1 MCLNCVLP
9 LIHRYVHALYL
20 GVQSRWH
27 RDPERRHYYWRMM
40 FESADISMLR
50 LLESFLKSAPQLV
63 LQLSIMI
70 QASQVLPLQG
80 ECTLNALASIGPLQS
95 GEMFILAAIN
105 AKTASPEPFPSN
117 LTSLAQSLASLC
129 LPRAFSF
136 CLTDIPRLDDRLLS
150 ESPEGLPRR

>member
-1 MCLNCVLP
+1 MHLTLM
-9 LIHRYVHALYL
+9 HRYVHALYL

-27 RDPERRHYYWRMM
+27 GDPERRHYYWRMM

-80 ECTLNALASIGPLQS
+80 EWTQNDQS
-95 GEMFILAAIN
+95 AQ
-105 AKTASPEPFPSN
+105 PS
-117 LTSLAQSLASLC
+117 SMCQK
-129 LPRAFSF
+129 
-136 CLTDIPRLDDRLLS
+136 
-150 ESPEGLPRR
+150 

>member
-1 MCLNCVLP
+1 MLSPKLLFDVSSISWNFWSLMNGFP
-9 LIHRYVHALYL
+9 SAFFPRRYVHALYL

-70 QASQVLPLQG
+70 HTKQVLPLQG
-80 ECTLNALASIGPLQS
+80 E
-95 GEMFILAAIN
+95 
-105 AKTASPEPFPSN
+105 
-117 LTSLAQSLASLC
+117 
-129 LPRAFSF
+129 
-136 CLTDIPRLDDRLLS
+136 
-150 ESPEGLPRR
+150 

>member
-1 MCLNCVLP
+1 MSYNIFEAQFLDLTFCLNTLMNVSELRLP
-9 LIHRYVHALYL
+9 LIHRYVHVLYL

-70 QASQVLPLQG
+70 QATQLLPLQG
-80 ECTLNALASIGPLQS
+80 ECPKMANHHISQS
-95 GEMFILAAIN
+95 HV
-105 AKTASPEPFPSN
+105 
-117 LTSLAQSLASLC
+117 
-129 LPRAFSF
+129 
-136 CLTDIPRLDDRLLS
+136 
-150 ESPEGLPRR
+150 

>member
-1 MCLNCVLP
+1 MCLP
-9 LIHRYVHALYL
+9 LIRRYVHALYL

-80 ECTLNALASIGPLQS
+80 ECPKKMTNQLHQSITRLQPTLCTMSHFCSLQCD
-95 GEMFILAAIN
+95 
-105 AKTASPEPFPSN
+105 PH
-117 LTSLAQSLASLC
+117 
-129 LPRAFSF
+129 
-136 CLTDIPRLDDRLLS
+136 
-150 ESPEGLPRR
+150 

>member
-1 MCLNCVLP
+1 MNVSDSCP
-9 LIHRYVHALYL
+9 LTHRYVHALYL

-27 RDPERRHYYWRMM
+27 GDPERRHYYWRMM

-80 ECTLNALASIGPLQS
+80 ECPKMTNHYSHHQHVKNKS
-95 GEMFILAAIN
+95 
-105 AKTASPEPFPSN
+105 
-117 LTSLAQSLASLC
+117 
-129 LPRAFSF
+129 
-136 CLTDIPRLDDRLLS
+136 
-150 ESPEGLPRR
+150 

>member
-1 MCLNCVLP
+1 MCA

-20 GVQSRWH
+20 GAQSRWH

-70 QASQVLPLQG
+70 QAKQVLPLQG
-80 ECTLNALASIGPLQS
+80 ECPKMANQRISQS
-95 GEMFILAAIN
+95 QVC
-105 AKTASPEPFPSN
+105 SS
-117 LTSLAQSLASLC
+117 
-129 LPRAFSF
+129 RHV
-136 CLTDIPRLDDRLLS
+136 R
-150 ESPEGLPRR
+150 

>member
-1 MCLNCVLP
+1 MNVSELCLPV
-9 LIHRYVHALYL
+9 IHRYVHALYL

-27 RDPERRHYYWRMM
+27 RDPERRHYYWCMM

-80 ECTLNALASIGPLQS
+80 ECPQ
-95 GEMFILAAIN
+95 
-105 AKTASPEPFPSN
+105 K
-117 LTSLAQSLASLC
+117 
-129 LPRAFSF
+129 
-136 CLTDIPRLDDRLLS
+136 
-150 ESPEGLPRR
+150 

>member
-1 MCLNCVLP
+1 MCLP

-80 ECTLNALASIGPLQS
+80 ECPRNDQSVNHTSAAHAEHDESHQSPQS
-95 GEMFILAAIN
+95 GPPYRAGNIYPRC
-105 AKTASPEPFPSN
+105 AK
-117 LTSLAQSLASLC
+117 
-129 LPRAFSF
+129 
-136 CLTDIPRLDDRLLS
+136 
-150 ESPEGLPRR
+150 

>member
-1 MCLNCVLP
+1 MCLLFAR
-9 LIHRYVHALYL
+9 RYVHALYL

-70 QASQVLPLQG
+70 HTKQVLPLQG
-80 ECTLNALASIGPLQS
+80 ELPNVANPTPDS
-95 GEMFILAAIN
+95 
-105 AKTASPEPFPSN
+105 SPHFSTF
-117 LTSLAQSLASLC
+117 LTFL
-129 LPRAFSF
+129 
-136 CLTDIPRLDDRLLS
+136 I
-150 ESPEGLPRR
+150 

>member
-1 MCLNCVLP
+1 MCLLFAR
-9 LIHRYVHALYL
+9 RYVHALYL

-70 QASQVLPLQG
+70 HTKQVLPLQG
-80 ECTLNALASIGPLQS
+80 ELP
-95 GEMFILAAIN
+95 
-105 AKTASPEPFPSN
+105 KVASPTPDS
-117 LTSLAQSLASLC
+117 
-129 LPRAFSF
+129 
-136 CLTDIPRLDDRLLS
+136 
-150 ESPEGLPRR
+150 SPHFWQ

>member
-1 MCLNCVLP
+1 MNVSESCLP

-80 ECTLNALASIGPLQS
+80 ECPKITTSVNHTSAAHTVHESLELASIRP
-95 GEMFILAAIN
+95 
-105 AKTASPEPFPSN
+105 P
-117 LTSLAQSLASLC
+117 
-129 LPRAFSF
+129 
-136 CLTDIPRLDDRLLS
+136 
-150 ESPEGLPRR
+150 